1 MFHKAIALTFLDKTT
16 LEVTFQTGE
25 VKSYDVAALFGKYPQ
40 LRALEDRN
48 LFLSGK
54 LMGAYGIVWSDELDL
69 ELETVYEDGQLVRQ
83 ESVPASI
90 AVGNALLAA
99 RARAAMSQ
107 VELAAKTGIDQADIS
122 RIERGL
128 SNPSIGTLQ
137 RLAVA
142 LGSELKVSF
151 EQIL

>member
-1 MFHKAIALTFLDKTT
+1 MGALPFKIR
-16 LEVTFQTGE
+16 
-25 VKSYDVAALFGKYPQ
+25 KYPQ

-69 ELETVYEDGQLVRQ
+69 EVETVYEDGQLVRQ
-83 ESVPASI
+83 ESVPANI
-90 AVGNALLAA
+90 AVGKALLAA

-107 VELAAKTGIDQADIS
+107 VELASKTGINQADIS

-151 EQIL
+151 EQI

>member
-1 MFHKAIALTFLDKTT
+1 MGALPFKIR
-16 LEVTFQTGE
+16 
-25 VKSYDVAALFGKYPQ
+25 KYPQ

-69 ELETVYEDGQLVRQ
+69 EVETVYEDGQLVRQ
-83 ESVPASI
+83 ESVPANI
-90 AVGNALLAA
+90 AVGKALLAA
-99 RARAAMSQ
+99 RAKAAMSQ
-107 VELAAKTGIDQADIS
+107 VELASKTGINQADIS

-142 LGSELKVSF
+142 LGSELKVLF
-151 EQIL
+151 EQI

>member
-1 MFHKAIALTFLDKTT
+1 MGALPFKIR
-16 LEVTFQTGE
+16 
-25 VKSYDVAALFGKYPQ
+25 KYPQ

-69 ELETVYEDGQLVRQ
+69 EVETVYEDGQLVRQ
-83 ESVPASI
+83 ESVPANI

-99 RARAAMSQ
+99 RAKAAMSQ
-107 VELAAKTGIDQADIS
+107 VELASKTGINQADIS

-142 LGSELKVSF
+142 LGSELKVLF
-151 EQIL
+151 EQI

>member
-1 MFHKAIALTFLDKTT
+1 MFHKAIALTFLDKTM

-25 VKSYDVAALFGKYPQ
+25 VKSYDVAALFEKYPQ

-54 LMGAYGIVWSDELDL
+54 LMGYGIVWSDELDL
-69 ELETVYEDGQLVRQ
+69 KVETVYEDGLLVRQ
-83 ESVPASI
+83 KSVPANI
-90 AVGNALLAA
+90 ALGNALLAA
-99 RARAAMSQ
+99 RARASMSQ
-107 VELAAKTGIDQADIS
+107 VELASKARIDQADIS

-128 SNPSIGTLQ
+128 SNPSIATLQ

-142 LGSELKVSF
+142 LGSELKISF
-151 EQIL
+151 EQIQ

>member
-1 MFHKAIALTFLDKTT
+1 MGALPFKIR
-16 LEVTFQTGE
+16 
-25 VKSYDVAALFGKYPQ
+25 KYPQ

-69 ELETVYEDGQLVRQ
+69 EVETVYEDGQLVRQ
-83 ESVPASI
+83 ESVPANI
-90 AVGNALLAA
+90 AVGKALLAA
-99 RARAAMSQ
+99 RAKAAMSQ
-107 VELAAKTGIDQADIS
+107 VELAAKTGINQADIS

-142 LGSELKVSF
+142 LGSELKVSL
-151 EQIL
+151 EQIQ

>member
-1 MFHKAIALTFLDKTT
+1 MGALPFKIR
-16 LEVTFQTGE
+16 
-25 VKSYDVAALFGKYPQ
+25 KYPQ

-69 ELETVYEDGQLVRQ
+69 EVETVYEDGQLVRQ
-83 ESVPASI
+83 ESVPANI

-99 RARAAMSQ
+99 RAKAAMSQ
-107 VELAAKTGIDQADIS
+107 VELASKTGINQADIS

-151 EQIL
+151 EQI

>member
-1 MFHKAIALTFLDKTT
+1 MFHKAIALTFLDKTA
-16 LEVTFQTGE
+16 LEITFQTGE
-25 VKSYDVAALFGKYPQ
+25 VKRYDVAVLFEKYPQ

-69 ELETVYEDGQLVRQ
+69 EVETVYECGQLVRL
-83 ESVPASI
+83 ESVPANI
-90 AVGNALLAA
+90 ALGNALLAA

-107 VELAAKTGIDQADIS
+107 VELASKTGIDQADIS

-128 SNPSIGTLQ
+128 SNPSIATLQ
-137 RLAVA
+137 RLATA
-142 LGSELKVSF
+142 LGAELKVTF
-151 EQIL
+151 DQIQ

>member
-1 MFHKAIALTFLDKTT
+1 MGALPFKIR
-16 LEVTFQTGE
+16 
-25 VKSYDVAALFGKYPQ
+25 KYPQ

-69 ELETVYEDGQLVRQ
+69 EVETVYEDGQLVRQ
-83 ESVPASI
+83 ESVPANI

-107 VELAAKTGIDQADIS
+107 VELASKTGINQADIS

-142 LGSELKVSF
+142 LGSELKVLF
-151 EQIL
+151 EQI

>member
-1 MFHKAIALTFLDKTT
+1 MGALPFKIR
-16 LEVTFQTGE
+16 
-25 VKSYDVAALFGKYPQ
+25 KYPQ

-69 ELETVYEDGQLVRQ
+69 EVETVYEDGQLVRQ
-83 ESVPASI
+83 ESVPANI
-90 AVGNALLAA
+90 AVGKALLAA

-107 VELAAKTGIDQADIS
+107 VELASKTGINQADIS

-142 LGSELKVSF
+142 LGSELKVLF
-151 EQIL
+151 EQI